1 MRRRPNAQPR
11 TFVAVV
17 VVEEEID
24 GEGLVG
30 GEVEFGAVNARG
42 LRDGDEAGVDA
53 AGREGEKRRPQERG
67 GDEEWR
73 REENDGGHAH
83 AHRVLP
89 GLKAVRCVDSVARL
103 TVVWTKLRASR
114 LAWAASIDGRTVSVV
129 QLPRSAPGQS
139 ATERGGRLSG
149 SSGTGSPQS
158 SKAFSVMTYGVPA
171 HEAKGQ

>member
-1 MRRRPNAQPR
+1 MIRSGRGLEGVRRRLNAQPR

-30 GEVEFGAVNARG
+30 GEVEFAAVDARG

-73 REENDGGHAH
+73 
-83 AHRVLP
+83 
-89 GLKAVRCVDSVARL
+89 
-103 TVVWTKLRASR
+103 
-114 LAWAASIDGRTVSVV
+114 
-129 QLPRSAPGQS
+129 
-139 ATERGGRLSG
+139 
-149 SSGTGSPQS
+149 
-158 SKAFSVMTYGVPA
+158 
-171 HEAKGQ
+171 